1 MLLRKCVPI
10 LTLDVLHIS
19 EDPMHVGRLTNL
31 DKSGYLLG
39 VGLLSFLQKSTDPA
53 TFFYASRS
61 HSCKWIHP
69 KHPLPLL
76 LAWSRALVDQQ

>member
-31 DKSGYLLG
+31 AKSGYFLG
-39 VGLLSFLQKSTDPA
+39 VGLLSFLQKSKDPQCH
-53 TFFYASRS
+53 F
-61 HSCKWIHP
+61 
-69 KHPLPLL
+69 LL
-76 LAWSRALVDQQ
+76 RK